1 MRMRIGVTMRMNRK
15 DGKKIP
21 TVVERDP

>member
-1 MRMRIGVTMRMNRK
+1 MRIGVTMRMNRK